1 MTQRL
6 SHAQASDSHRGHSKS
21 RKQCPVQ
28 LSVHGGRVSRWCV
41 WAEKTVSE
49 KLTESPGRYY
59 EFQVTGMMEGVFFGY
74 EIAQAAQ
81 TLWDFVGLLIY
92 KRMYANKQN
101 TS

>member
-1 MTQRL
+1 M
-6 SHAQASDSHRGHSKS
+6 
-21 RKQCPVQ
+21 
-28 LSVHGGRVSRWCV
+28 SRWCV

-59 EFQVTGMMEGVFFGY
+59 EFQVTGMMEGVFWGY

-92 KRMYANKQN
+92 KRMYENKQN